1 MELFTYF
8 RSSAAYRVR
17 IALNIKGLDYQ
28 ARPIHL
34 VKNEQRSPA
43 YLEHNPLGLLPALKT
58 SDGNMLLESLAII
71 EYLDEQ
77 YPEPSLL
84 PGGAADRA
92 YIRALA
98 QMVACD
104 IHPLNNVRVLQYLGS
119 ELKVDTEA
127 RNRWYRHWV
136 MTGFE
141 ALEELLQR
149 DSRTG
154 AFCYG
159 DQPTLADCALI
170 PQVFNAL
177 RFECDISGLQT
188 IKRITENCR
197 QLDSFRRAAPDQ
209 QPDSE

>member
-34 VKNEQRSPA
+34 VRNEQRSAA
-43 YLEHNPLGLLPALKT
+43 YMEHNPLGLLPAVKT
-58 SDGNMLLESLAII
+58 GDGSVLLESLAII

-84 PGGAADRA
+84 PGSAIDRA
-92 YIRALA
+92 HIRALA

-104 IHPLNNVRVLQYLGS
+104 IHPLNNARVLQYLGS
-119 ELKVDTEA
+119 ELKVDAEA

-136 MTGFE
+136 MTGFK

-170 PQVFNAL
+170 PQIFNAL
-177 RFECDISGLQT
+177 RFECDLSGLHT
-188 IKRITENCR
+188 IQRIAENCR
-197 QLDSFRRAAPDQ
+197 QLDSFRRAAPDR